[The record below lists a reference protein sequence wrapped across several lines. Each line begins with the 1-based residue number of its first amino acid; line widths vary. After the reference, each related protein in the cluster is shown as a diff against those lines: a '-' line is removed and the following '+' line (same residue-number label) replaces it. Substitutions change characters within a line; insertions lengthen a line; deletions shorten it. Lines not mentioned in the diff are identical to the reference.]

1 MAPIIVLLHF
11 ADLYM
16 DELSD
21 DDKDEK
27 LEYIQCS
34 SDTNSVSVADGLN
47 NKQTCRFIS
56 GYFSKIEWKNKNLPK
71 WISKPNVELHEHTC
85 KMNALPEG
93 QNLSVARNIICEEK
107 KIFNAKLENLI
118 EEFESHSLGEE
129 MENSDCLK
137 LDDLSLTCDNSF
149 SSKGIRIVQ
158 YLNETQLPSIMEM
171 VSNDLSEPYTIYT
184 FRYFLHT
191 WPHLCFLAHC
201 EECKQDIGVIICKM
215 ANHYRLQKC
224 GYIAMLAVKAEHRR
238 KGIGRNLV
246 IKAIREMVRNNCG
259 EVMLET
265 EVTNSPALA
274 LYHSLGFYRSKRL
287 LRYYMNGVD
296 AFRLKLPFHH

>member
-1 MAPIIVLLHF
+1 LHF

-21 DDKDEK
+21 DDSLLEDEK
-27 LEYIQCS
+27 FECIQCS
-34 SDTNSVSVADGLN
+34 SNTNFISGADGLN

-71 WISKPNVELHEHTC
+71 WVSKPNIELREHTC
-85 KMNALPEG
+85 KMNALSKD

-107 KIFNAKLENLI
+107 KMFNAKLEILM
-118 EEFESHSLGEE
+118 EKFESHSLDEE
-129 MENSDCLK
+129 MEISDCLK
-137 LDDLSLTCDNSF
+137 LDDLSLTYDNSL
-149 SSKGIRIVQ
+149 SSKSIRIVK
-158 YLNETQLPSIMEM
+158 YVNETQLPSIMEM

-191 WPHLCFLAHC
+191 WPHLCFLAYC
-201 EECKQDIGVIICKM
+201 EECKQYIGVIICKM

-224 GYIAMLAVKAEHRR
+224 GYIAMLAVKAKHRR

-246 IKAIREMVRNNCG
+246 VKAIREMARNNCG

-265 EVTNSPALA
+265 EVTNSAALA

-296 AFRLKLPFHH
+296 AFRLKLPFHL